1 VAMPLKSLYKIKEV
15 SKMSRVCE
23 ITGKSPMT
31 GCNVSHSQR
40 HTKRRFLPNLQE
52 KSMFS
57 ETLNRMVTLK
67 LSTNAM
73 RTIDKFGGFDAFMMG
88 VKNRNTEAFSTAAK
102 RLRKLVIK
110 KNSETN

>member
-1 VAMPLKSLYKIKEV
+1 
-15 SKMSRVCE
+15 MSRVCE
-23 ITGKSPMT
+23 LTGKGPVS
-31 GCNVSHSQR
+31 GHNVSHSQR

-57 ETLNRMVTLK
+57 ETLNRMVSLK

-73 RTIDKFGGFDAFMMG
+73 RTIDKFGGFDAFMLN
-88 VKNRNTEAFSTAAK
+88 VKNRNAEVFSIPAK

-110 KNSETN
+110 KTAASAAKVEDEK